1 MAWWDQLDKDRFL
14 QFHQEALRERPDPFT
29 PDNPCAAAHII
40 SSKVWFPFTTTLND
54 YAAFLALSTAYLES
68 DRTGAPIESYTLGTT
83 VLMWHAAIWEYIGQ
97 SINMLCDWIED
108 ERKVSFES
116 ATEPQMIL
124 GIDEARLMPIPK
136 ASLEELA
143 ARLRSIWGSTSVPR
157 KIRNIGAHRYHIAN
171 TYSQEFADLIKMKG
185 RELHRERLRRLQ
197 DNIKRSFNALI
208 KAQTELQTFLKTDS
222 VRRWNRPWYQIK
234 ETEN

>member
-1 MAWWDQLDKDRFL
+1 M
-14 QFHQEALRERPDPFT
+14 
-29 PDNPCAAAHII
+29 
-40 SSKVWFPFTTTLND
+40 ND

-197 DNIKRSFNALI
+197 DNIKRSFNAII
-208 KAQTELQTFLKTDS
+208 KAQTELQTFLKSDS
-222 VRRWNRPWYQIK
+222 GRRRKWPWSQK
-234 ETEN
+234 QKKAK